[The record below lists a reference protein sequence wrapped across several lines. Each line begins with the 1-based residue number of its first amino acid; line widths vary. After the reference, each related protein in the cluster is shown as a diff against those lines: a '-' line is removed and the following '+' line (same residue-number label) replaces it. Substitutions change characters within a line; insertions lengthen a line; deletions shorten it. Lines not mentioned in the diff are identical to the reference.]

1 MRDQKFNKN
10 KKVAP
15 KREIVEKR
23 FSKTVYSLDSMIKE
37 LSNAHDEIRYALIV
51 EDEEI
56 TSLRQL
62 MENLLG
68 YIMYK
73 CPDIEN
79 MENLR
84 TSISLKPNK
93 VYVQTNANIGFSWSI
108 RYDRSRDR
116 KSATITEITLG
127 ITLIGQKS
135 IDLNEEF
142 LLQNEWIESIHETK

>member
-1 MRDQKFNKN
+1 
-10 KKVAP
+10 
-15 KREIVEKR
+15 
-23 FSKTVYSLDSMIKE
+23 MIKE

-93 VYVQTNANIGFSWSI
+93 VYVQTNANIGFSWFI